1 MPSDSYIN
9 FLHIRIDV
17 LKLIETHTFYTKNK
31 RGRKNLGHL
40 TRSAVVMLCAA
51 WERYNEDLLLES
63 IEKICSIITDIN
75 ALNDG
80 IKKTISSKVKLDK
93 HDQKPIELAGVGW
106 KNVWKNYAE
115 EETKLLNTPKGK
127 QLRKLYLTYLG
138 IPDYTR
144 LWTVNNSTEIDR
156 FVSDRGNIAHNGNKA
171 SYIRM
176 TKLRSYQDL
185 VIKNVINIDSNMAD
199 TIQSMT
205 GSSNLPWDKNYHKD
219 LSRY

>member
-1 MPSDSYIN
+1 MPSNSYIN

-17 LKLIETHTFYTKNK
+17 LKLIETHTFYTNN
-31 RGRKNLGHL
+31 RPGRKNLGFL

-63 IEKICSIITDIN
+63 IDNICGTIN
-75 ALNDG
+75 EIGLLNDG
-80 IKKTISSKVKLDK
+80 IKNTLSQKVKSDR
-93 HDQKPIELAGVGW
+93 HNNKPIELAGLGW
-106 KNVWKNYAE
+106 KDVWKNYALD
-115 EETKLLNTPKGK
+115 ETKLLNTPKGG
-127 QLRKLYLTYLG
+127 QLRELFLTYLG

-176 TKLRSYQDL
+176 TKLREYQDL
-185 VIKNVINIDSNMAD
+185 VINNVINIDSTMAD
-199 TIQSMT
+199 EIQRMT
-205 GSSNLPWDKNYHKD
+205 GSANLPWTKDYYTD
-219 LSRY
+219 LSQY